1 MLLAATAAAA
11 QSASDDATPF
21 KMTAGLYQVSGG
33 GLPSGSG
40 LDVNVRYTKEDANMD
55 RLVPFAGPGVL
66 AVARRLG

>member
-1 MLLAATAAAA
+1 
-11 QSASDDATPF
+11 
-21 KMTAGLYQVSGG
+21 MTAGLYQVSGG